1 MNIKIIPNNRND
13 ASLSLIVLLS
23 LLPITAVSFVSVVKG
38 SPSVEDVTS
47 ELEKLDLNTLIRT
60 VVILIVGFII
70 ARIAKSLVS
79 KYSRSN
85 LPSDYGRR
93 LTKLVYYGIIAIA
106 VLSALANTGI
116 DFTVLLVA
124 GGVFGIIIGFATQEL
139 FSNLISGI
147 FLYVDKPLKVGDPVM
162 ITGELPDISGVVL
175 SIGGLSSRFRLFDG
189 TYVTLPNT
197 KVFSSEIHNYSG
209 AVARRIDIILG
220 IGYHEDIDKAID
232 IIRNSLLD
240 TPLVLVEPEPNVYLD
255 NIGENAINIRVR
267 CWVPASVLYQV
278 SMQLTNHIKKQ
289 LSDNNVEIPLP
300 QRILHVADK
309 DRFNVR

>member
-1 MNIKIIPNNRND
+1 MNIKIISID
-13 ASLSLIVLLS
+13 GEEAALLLVVLLS
-23 LLPITAVSFVSVVKG
+23 LLPLTALSFASVADG

-60 VVILIVGFII
+60 AVILIVGFII
-70 ARIAKSLVS
+70 ARVVKSLVS

-93 LTKLVYYGIIAIA
+93 VTKLVYYGIIVIA

-147 FLYVDKPLKVGDPVM
+147 FLYVDKPLKVGDPVL
-162 ITGELPDISGVVL
+162 ITGELPDVSGVVL
-175 SIGGLSSRFRLFDG
+175 AIGGLSSRFRLFDG

-209 AVARRIDIILG
+209 AIARRIDIILG
-220 IGYHEDIDKAID
+220 IGYHEDSDKAIK
-232 IIRNSLLD
+232 IIRNTLID
-240 TPLVLVEPEPNVYLD
+240 TPLVLIEPEPDVYVD

-309 DRFNVR
+309 DRFNI